1 MFKKFIESLKSKVN
15 AYKRAELQKK
25 WDAVKK
31 ALEDKFKRE
40 QAKNKGV
47 NLPVFIL
54 VNQEMEKIKTR
65 KILERYYDVYV
76 KHSKRV

>member
-1 MFKKFIESLKSKVN
+1 MFKKFIESLKAKVN
-15 AYKRAELQKK
+15 AYKRAELQRK

-40 QAKNKGV
+40 QAKNRGL

-65 KILERYYDVYV
+65 KALERYYDVYV
-76 KHSKRV
+76 KHSKKA